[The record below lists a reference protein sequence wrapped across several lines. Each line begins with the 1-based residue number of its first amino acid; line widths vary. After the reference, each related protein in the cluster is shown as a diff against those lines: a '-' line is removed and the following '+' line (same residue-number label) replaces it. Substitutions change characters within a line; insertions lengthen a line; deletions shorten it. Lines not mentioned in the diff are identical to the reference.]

1 MLVMLFW
8 GEIMSSDQK
17 PVTNSTPILANKTK
31 ESTDTLKM
39 LEDNIG
45 NGEKSTLLAINIK
58 KGPNATAENSDE
70 EKTARNINRSNSTYS
85 SENRSNSSYS
95 SENIIK
101 SNSTYSSENKKFQ
114 PMLSVFLIELILVL
128 LSNLFTL
135 MIRSYKNSIPLVKL
149 NIIILISFYL
159 VELGNFVLICQVG

>member
-1 MLVMLFW
+1 MLMLVMLFW

-70 EKTARNINRSNSTYS
+70 EKTARNI
-85 SENRSNSSYS
+85 S